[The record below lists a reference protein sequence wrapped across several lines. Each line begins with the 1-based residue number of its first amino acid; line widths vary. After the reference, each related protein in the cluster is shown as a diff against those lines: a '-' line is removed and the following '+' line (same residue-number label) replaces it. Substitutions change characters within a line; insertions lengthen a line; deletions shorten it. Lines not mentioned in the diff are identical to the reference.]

1 MSVVKS
7 DNNIFFSLSSQ
18 ELTGGFAPTGQCL
31 GLWRQRRCEPPKIAV
46 SWARSG
52 HMTAC
57 L

>member
-7 DNNIFFSLSSQ
+7 DNTIFFSLSSQ
-18 ELTGGFAPTGQCL
+18 ELTGGFAPTVQ
-31 GLWRQRRCEPPKIAV
+31 PV